1 MRRRALL
8 FVAGLG
14 AVAVLSFVAMR
25 GLVGSERHGD
35 GEGPLGSY
43 GVPGA
48 GGEGMRVNPA
58 SGATSWTYGVDLCL
72 DSGGQPA
79 VLESVGPTV
88 SVGSGYQVLGTG
100 VREFDATPDHNG
112 IISVDPWPPPT
123 AQVPDPISP
132 VAGFAVST
140 PCTHGAFGPATELLV
155 GLAVTSADGGGW
167 QGIEVSYTA
176 GGRHH
181 VLVLNHDLMICG
193 QSVDCS
199 LPTGS

>member
-1 MRRRALL
+1 MKRRTAVIVL
-8 FVAGLG
+8 GLG
-14 AVAVLSFVAMR
+14 AVAVLSLVAIR
-25 GLVGSERHGD
+25 GLGGSERHGD
-35 GEGPLGSY
+35 GDGPLGSN
-43 GVPGA
+43 GVPI
-48 GGEGMRVNPA
+48 GEGMRVNPTV
-58 SGATSWTYGVDLCL
+58 GPTTWTYGVPLCL
-72 DSGGQPA
+72 VSGDQPA
-79 VLESVGPTV
+79 ILESVGPTV